1 MKRHHVYSPPAL
13 WDRRG
18 SSSVPLSCCM
28 PLHICV
34 MDSLHKPTA
43 GTDATLWGG
52 RVRYGLARFF
62 DGDGAGLSRLLS
74 SAAGG
79 TTGEAPSVLS
89 VVGGVVVRCNVRVC
103 TCSGRVWSAVST
115 GTNR

>member
-1 MKRHHVYSPPAL
+1 MKRHHVYSRPAL
-13 WDRRG
+13 WDRRD
-18 SSSVPLSCCM
+18 SSSVPLFCGM

-34 MDSLHKPTA
+34 MDSLHKSTA
-43 GTDATLWGG
+43 GTDATLWGS
-52 RVRYGLARFF
+52 RVRYGLTRFF
-62 DGDGAGLSRLLS
+62 DGAGLSRLLS

-79 TTGEAPSVLS
+79 TTGEAPSGPS
-89 VVGGVVVRCNVRVC
+89 IVGGVVVRCNVRVC